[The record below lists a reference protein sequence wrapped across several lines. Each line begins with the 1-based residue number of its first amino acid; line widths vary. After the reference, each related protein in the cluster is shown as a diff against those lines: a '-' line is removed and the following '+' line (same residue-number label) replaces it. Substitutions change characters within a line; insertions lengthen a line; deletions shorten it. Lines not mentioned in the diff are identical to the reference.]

1 MTLTAEQLACIPLF
15 AGLSERRLAQL
26 TSIFE
31 PLKADEGAVLFEV
44 AGPATHFF
52 LLTAG
57 EVTIYEG
64 EQIRCQLWPPATI
77 GELGCLAGVAR
88 VTRAVV
94 SRPSEIWRTSQQSIL
109 GFFDQH
115 TDIALPFFQQLVN
128 LIADKVR
135 RDQTRLED
143 MRRNIIRTQKAMK
156 QMRDFVLESQ
166 DTPISET
173 LHNRLEDMI
182 RHNRRINYRVE
193 PPEGAA
199 AVLRFDSGA
208 QAQVVEISRT
218 HLSYRRTAEA
228 APPEGTRQSAVLS
241 LSGPEIPVSGTVLRT
256 IDDRV
261 DLELDLLL
269 DEYGSTLDG
278 YLTRLQLLDI
288 ML

>member
-1 MTLTAEQLACIPLF
+1 MSLTAEQLACIPLF

-31 PLKADEGAVLFEV
+31 RVEVREGAVLFEV
-44 AGPATHFF
+44 ADPATHFY
-52 LLTAG
+52 LLTGG
-57 EVTIYEG
+57 EVTIFEG

-77 GELGCLAGVAR
+77 GELGCLAGLTR

-94 SRPSEIWRTSQQSIL
+94 SRPSEIWRTAREAIL

-115 TDIALPFFQQLVN
+115 TDIALPFYQQLVN

-135 RDQTRLED
+135 RDQIRLED

-166 DTPISET
+166 DTAISET
-173 LHNRLEDMI
+173 LHNQLEELI

-193 PPEGAA
+193 PPEGHPAS
-199 AVLRFDSGA
+199 LHFDSGA
-208 QAQVVEISRT
+208 QALVMEISRT
-218 HLSYRRTAEA
+218 HLSYRKLDE
-228 APPEGTRQSAVLS
+228 PLPDGTRQTAVLN

-256 IDDRV
+256 IEDRV

-269 DEYGSTLDG
+269 DEYGSPLDG